1 MVKMDY
7 EINRRNLL
15 KKTTASS
22 ITLLAASPGSAQSV
36 ESVGTVN
43 LVKCGI
49 EHELGLAEEDATKN
63 LVLDSPPSYYHI
75 DDKIV
80 VNNHTTNEERKR
92 LKSKETVVSF
102 DGIRTVPSESLQR
115 KPNHHL
121 GTELRSDFEPGKAV
135 LVDAAYTPPVF
146 GIQTTGSEVTVT
158 TPDGQRSLSP
168 DTEIIL
174 ELPTQSVNAITYER
188 TNPRTVERP
197 PEGTETVYD
206 HEKRTTQ
213 ITVMPRLHVQYESEQ
228 TVLEP
233 QNRTEE
239 R

>member
-1 MVKMDY
+1 MGY
-7 EINRRNLL
+7 NINRRNLL

-22 ITLLAASPGSAQSV
+22 FTLLAASSGSAQAV
-36 ESVGTVN
+36 ESAGTVD

-49 EHELGLAEEDATKN
+49 EHELVSAGDDATKN
-63 LVLDSPPSYYHI
+63 LVLNSPPSYYHI

-80 VNNHTTNEERKR
+80 VNNHTTDEERKR
-92 LKSKETVVSF
+92 LKLKETVVSF

-135 LVDAAYTPPVF
+135 LVDAAYTPPAF
-146 GIQTTGSEVTVT
+146 GIRTTGSEVTVT
-158 TPDGQRSLSP
+158 TPKSQRSFGS
-168 DTEIIL
+168 DTEITL
-174 ELPTQSVNAITYER
+174 ELPTQSVNAITYGR

-206 HEKRTTQ
+206 YEKQKTE
-213 ITVMPRLHVQYESEQ
+213 ISVKPRLHVQYRTEQ
-228 TVLEP
+228 SVLEP
-233 QNRTEE
+233 REQTEAK
-239 R
+239 